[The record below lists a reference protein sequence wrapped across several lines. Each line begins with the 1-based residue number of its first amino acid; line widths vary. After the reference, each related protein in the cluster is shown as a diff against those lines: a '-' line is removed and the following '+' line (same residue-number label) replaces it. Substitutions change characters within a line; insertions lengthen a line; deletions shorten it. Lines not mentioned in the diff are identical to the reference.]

1 MGQFATSPALA
12 ADILRYAAAVLDEN
26 NPVRFIDPAI
36 GTGSFYSALLDVFPK
51 KRIACATGYEM
62 DPHYGVPA
70 VQLWGQTGLDM
81 RLKDFTQA
89 EPPQDSEKF
98 NLLICNPPYVRH
110 HHIVNGEKQRLKLRA
125 HAACGGKISGLAGLY
140 CYFLGLSHPWMAAGG
155 LAGWLIP
162 SEFMDVNYGASV
174 KRYLL
179 DRVTLLHIHRF
190 DPNEVQFADALVSSA
205 VVWFRKEAPRP
216 GHQVRFTFGGSLE
229 RPTLE
234 RLVPVETLRRDPKWT
249 R

>member
-125 HAACGGKISGLAGLY
+125 HAACSCGVRWENQRSRRVVLL
-140 CYFLGLSHPWMAAGG
+140 LSWTEPSVDGSRRV
-155 LAGWLIP
+155 GWLANPQRIHGRQLWRLGRALPARQGDAPPYSSLRPERGAIRRRTRVLRRGVVPQGSATARSP
-162 SEFMDVNYGASV
+162 SAVYVRRITG
-174 KRYLL
+174 
-179 DRVTLLHIHRF
+179 T
-190 DPNEVQFADALVSSA
+190 ADAG
-205 VVWFRKEAPRP
+205 APGAR
-216 GHQVRFTFGGSLE
+216 
-229 RPTLE
+229 
-234 RLVPVETLRRDPKWT
+234 
-249 R
+249 